1 MAEAELRHFRA
12 YRALPCLYLIALSS
26 SKPRRHFQLHHI
38 LFKHQTTQANFI
50 LLNRL
55 KDPEERFPFPPQK
68 LQLPGSLIIIAS
80 ILYALLNT
88 FFFLLSVTFLI
99 PMKSKYY
106 EHVFTALLSDIRSK
120 TKKKHPGH

>member
-1 MAEAELRHFRA
+1 MVEAELCYSRA
-12 YRALPCLYLIALSS
+12 SHALPCLYLIALSS

-55 KDPEERFPFPPQK
+55 KDPEERFSSPPQK

-80 ILYALLNT
+80 ILYALLT
-88 FFFLLSVTFLI
+88 TIFLLSIAFLI
-99 PMKSKYY
+99 QMKSKYY
-106 EHVFTALLSDIRSK
+106 EHVFAALVSVRSK
-120 TKKKHPGH
+120 TKKKHPGY

>member
-1 MAEAELRHFRA
+1 MVEAELSYFRA
-12 YRALPCLYLIALSS
+12 SHALPCLYLIALSS

-55 KDPEERFPFPPQK
+55 KDPEERFSSPPQK

-88 FFFLLSVTFLI
+88 FFLLSVAFLI
-99 PMKSKYY
+99 QMKSKYY
-106 EHVFTALLSDIRSK
+106 EHVFAALVSDIRSK
-120 TKKKHPGH
+120 TKKKHPGY